1 MDFQQYF
8 QSYDNYFWEWENEI
22 LTADSVFEALVIP
35 QGSTIAYERYVMEV
49 LELLSLDGF
58 PPFGSL
64 LLTLIAT
71 NSNPEESLAKVFK
84 IIDASKSVKK
94 EKEYPKGF
102 TYAHNFLKTITE
114 LPQEFKQG
122 DNRKQLLQAIFKNC
136 HNRVADYTAK
146 NIILYYKE
154 HKHLLVESAKKLP
167 LSEANLKKDIQTLA
181 HLHVK
186 YPTSATLLAAIASV
200 PTLPELNEKIG
211 EQQPVIASSEGFV
224 DSLINEPKTFPI
236 GSLIHHIW
244 SGLNIPLHH
253 SAPSHQP
260 LGGVSDLTN
269 KGDFDKLLISEFAN
283 EDEVFMSR
291 IANNEALY
299 IKREVP
305 PESDKFVRLLLI
317 DCSLKNW
324 GTPKILAFAS
334 AFAIA
339 NHPKT
344 DIECKIIVMGDG
356 YKEIAGETIGDVID
370 GLNNLG
376 SKLDVASIFS
386 EIMNENTDV
395 RHSEVFLITSE
406 YALASP
412 DMQRTLSENHDR
424 IKYIITAET
433 QGNLNFYRIQ
443 NRGRKL
449 IQHIYLPLEE
459 LWAKKPIGQSKSPNY
474 NTTRGDTT
482 PDVIYPLLLPPPK
495 KRMAVFS
502 LQKDE
507 FYLLTGS
514 GHLFRTHVV
523 LPDDQGQF
531 VRIYKGV
538 ELLLN
543 NLSVNQNGYYALQIN
558 EQDEYILSGFYPK
571 EMYVCIL
578 NLTTRAYYK
587 KKIILKGKAQEY
599 SIFEDEGFYLFNASV
614 GEYFNM
620 YVEDGELNIDPVDV
634 KNDLEK
640 RCLNVK
646 KRVERFEKSF
656 VDNSVL
662 LNFMP
667 LCLTQENYF
676 QLNKHRLGIN
686 RPHPNYTTINLI
698 GNRNFVASV
707 EAVYEKTGNRFLF
720 PDGSAVYRDGMGMLV
735 FKSSNTDIPF
745 IYVPTTLHVELAMA
759 TETCFTGNMSYYKQ
773 AAGQEIISIQE
784 FETKYFQPF
793 INTILGHGV

>member
-35 QGSTIAYERYVMEV
+35 GGNTIAYERYVMEV
-49 LELLSLDGF
+49 LELLSLDGL

-64 LLTLIAT
+64 LLTIVAT
-71 NSNPEESLAKVFK
+71 NSNSSESLAKVFE
-84 IIDASKSVKK
+84 IIDRSKNVKK
-94 EKEYPKGF
+94 EKDYPKGF
-102 TYAHNFLKTITE
+102 TYARNFLNTVAE
-114 LPQEFKQG
+114 LPQEFKHG
-122 DNRKQLLQAIFKNC
+122 DNRMQLLQVIFKNC
-136 HNRVADYTAK
+136 HNRVAHDTAK
-146 NIILYYKE
+146 NIMLYYRE
-154 HKHLLVESAKKLP
+154 HKHFLVESAKKIP

-186 YPTSATLLAAIASV
+186 YPTSSTLLAAIASI
-200 PTLPELNEKIG
+200 PTLPELDEKIN
-211 EQQPVIASSEGFV
+211 EQQPALASSESFV
-224 DSLINEPKTFPI
+224 DSLIYEPKTFPI
-236 GSLIHHIW
+236 GSLIHRIW

-317 DCSLKNW
+317 DSSLKNW

-334 AFAIA
+334 ALAIA
-339 NHPKT
+339 KHPKT

-356 YKEIAGETIGDVID
+356 YKEIAGETISDIID
-370 GLNNLG
+370 GLDNLG
-376 SKLDVASIFS
+376 SKLDVAAVFS
-386 EIMNENTDV
+386 EIMNENSDME
-395 RHSEVFLITSE
+395 HSEVFLITSE
-406 YALASP
+406 HALASP
-412 DMQRTLSENHDR
+412 DMQRTFSENHDKV
-424 IKYIITAET
+424 KYIITAET

-459 LWAKKPIGQSKSPNY
+459 LWAKKPIGQSKLPSHIIAK
-474 NTTRGDTT
+474 GDTT
-482 PDVIYPLLLPPPK
+482 PNEIYPLLLPPPK

-514 GHLFRTHVV
+514 GHLFKTHVA
-523 LPDDQGQF
+523 LPEDQGQF
-531 VRIYKGV
+531 VRIHKGV
-538 ELLLN
+538 ELVLS

-558 EQDEYILSGFYPK
+558 EDDEYILSGFYPK

-578 NLTTRAYYK
+578 NLNTRAYYK
-587 KKIILKGKAQEY
+587 KKVILKGKAQEY
-599 SIFEDEGFYLFNASV
+599 SIFEDEGFYLFNASI
-614 GEYFNM
+614 GEYFNI
-620 YVEDGELNIDPVDV
+620 YVGDGELTVDPVDI

-640 RCLNVK
+640 RYLNVK

-656 VDNSVL
+656 VDNSIL

-686 RPHPNYTTINLI
+686 KPHPNYTTINLI
-698 GNRNFVASV
+698 GNRNFVASI
-707 EAVYEKTGNRFLF
+707 EAVYEKIGNRFLF

-735 FKSSNTDIPF
+735 FKSSDTKIPS

-759 TETCFTGNMSYYKQ
+759 TETCFTGNRGYCKES
-773 AAGQEIISIQE
+773 AGQEIISIEE
-784 FETKYFQPF
+784 FEVKYFQPF
-793 INTILGHGV
+793 INTIIGHGV